1 MQRGSDKRGVRGG
14 GGGGGGKVGVVVGT
28 EGSIWN
34 KELKYTFQTI
44 ALQLSLYFSNPSYI
58 YPYGSNKSSI
68 RSAPV
73 KSV

>member
-1 MQRGSDKRGVRGG
+1 M
-14 GGGGGGKVGVVVGT
+14 GVVVGT

>member
-1 MQRGSDKRGVRGG
+1 MQRGSDRRGVR

-28 EGSIWN
+28 ERSIWN

-58 YPYGSNKSSI
+58 YPYGSKAVFDQ
-68 RSAPV
+68 RL
-73 KSV
+73 